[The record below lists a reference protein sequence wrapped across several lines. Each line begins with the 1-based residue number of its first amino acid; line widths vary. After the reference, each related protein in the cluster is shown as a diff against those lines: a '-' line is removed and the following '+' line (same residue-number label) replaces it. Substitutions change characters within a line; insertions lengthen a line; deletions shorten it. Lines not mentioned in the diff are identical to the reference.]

1 MIFAICC
8 TFVVL
13 LFNLIRDNPHR
24 VLIRVLLSDLFS
36 FNGNACYDF
45 DINFFEQFFIEFLIS
60 EFPVFESELFSR
72 AVF

>member
-1 MIFAICC
+1 MSFAICC

-45 DINFFEQFFIEFLIS
+45 DINFLNNFLLN
-60 EFPVFESELFSR
+60 F
-72 AVF
+72 